1 MKRRLFGICVAAISL
16 AAQPAL
22 SAGMLDYRFG
32 FNAYFGGFKVGEGN
46 GELHWGDGRYAMD
59 FKAQSAGALELLMKV
74 DQTAFSNGR
83 LDAKP
88 QVERHRN
95 QNFDGKKNN
104 WIELAFTPET
114 VDIVDAK
121 PDPKT
126 EKTRSPIPADM
137 LRGVVDP
144 MTAVLSLGLTATATD
159 RCDATLPVFD
169 GRRRYDAVFS
179 QVGSEK
185 YKGPAGVR
193 DTLKCKFDFVRRAGY
208 KKKDKRWKGLTGT
221 VWLQTLG
228 EGLPMLPVRVQVE
241 TSYGTALVHM
251 VSARPMK

>member
-32 FNAYFGGFKVGEGN
+32 FNAYFGGFSLLQRSIGRQTSGRTPSQPEFRWQEKQLDRIGVHARDGGYRRRQTGPKDRKNPLAHSCGYAEGR
-46 GELHWGDGRYAMD
+46 GRSD
-59 FKAQSAGALELLMKV
+59 DRGAQSWPYRHCYRPMRRHLAG
-74 DQTAFSNGR
+74 
-83 LDAKP
+83 
-88 QVERHRN
+88 
-95 QNFDGKKNN
+95 
-104 WIELAFTPET
+104 
-114 VDIVDAK
+114 
-121 PDPKT
+121 
-126 EKTRSPIPADM
+126 
-137 LRGVVDP
+137 
-144 MTAVLSLGLTATATD
+144 
-159 RCDATLPVFD
+159 
-169 GRRRYDAVFS
+169 RRYDAVFS